1 MKNRKKKI
9 GFTLIELLAVIIV
22 LAIIALIA
30 TPIIFNVI
38 ENAKLKSLEN
48 SCYGII
54 DGVRTKYAEGLLNS
68 IDGTVKLKGN
78 VTEITVAG
86 EQPIA
91 GTWEIDNSSD
101 SDNRGIKIKDVKF
114 GSMKD
119 YTCTNVNSDGT
130 INSKVTCT
138 KGGDSSNDDNDEDI
152 LYNVKLLKSYDINYD
167 KCMENYDDED
177 FCSVPEEFFNKFS
190 HSARIFFDEDLRNEL
205 IDNGTIENVQ
215 YKQAQLS
222 CFGKELINL
231 KYDVD
236 QDKCVPLASLMIGG
250 EEANTEYVQETAQ
263 KLCNGEIIIGNSTD
277 YFVTNVPY
285 FFEYIGLISNVS
297 YDQEK
302 ENTIGNYRC
311 YEGNMYGMPVISDV
325 KIPSNIEE
333 IGETAF
339 SSMGITSIDFS
350 KATNLRKIGH
360 SAFYS
365 DSLTSLDLTNQ
376 KKLETIEEQ
385 AFFKNEISGT
395 LNLTNLSKLKKIG
408 SSAFGYNQITSVGL
422 GGLTNLETIDNLA
435 FNENQI
441 SGDLDLSDLIN
452 LKTIGKWAFSENQI
466 SVLNLKNLKKLTTI
480 GEYAFGWSQ
489 IKEVDLSDLINI
501 RDLSGFNNNQISSL
515 DLSNLTKLESVVG
528 HAFSSNQIESLIF
541 GNLPNLIMIDDYSF
555 SYNEIINLDLSKTV
569 NIEFLSGFD
578 GNQISSL
585 DLSNLV
591 NLKTIGIS
599 AFSGN
604 QINTLNLESLKNLN
618 EISFGAFKSNKINI
632 INLNNLSNLKT
643 IGKLSF
649 YRNEISDLEL
659 NGLLSLE
666 KIDESAFYDNKITSL
681 TLKNLPSLK
690 TIEKEAFYDNNLTK
704 LDLSQ
709 VVNLTTLNGFS
720 GNQITDINLPTSIIK
735 IGSGAFWNN
744 KIVGKLD
751 FSKLTNLTTIGANA
765 FNLNDL
771 TNVIIPNSVTTIGDD
786 AFKISS
792 ITSIEIDNIKDSIN
806 GSPWG
811 ADNAT
816 ITWKR
821 S

>member
-1 MKNRKKKI
+1 MKNKKKKI

-48 SCYGII
+48 SCYGVI
-54 DGVRTKYAEGLLNS
+54 DAVRTKYAEGLLNS

-78 VTEITVAG
+78 VTEITVSG

-250 EEANTEYVQETAQ
+250 EEANTEYVQEAAK
-263 KLCNGEIIIGNSTD
+263 KLCNGEIIMGNSTD

-285 FFEYIGLISNVS
+285 FLEYIGLISNVS

-339 SSMGITSIDFS
+339 SNMSITSVDFS

-385 AFFKNEISGT
+385 AF
-395 LNLTNLSKLKKIG
+395 LL
-408 SSAFGYNQITSVGL
+408 
-422 GGLTNLETIDNLA
+422 
-435 FNENQI
+435 NQI
-441 SGDLDLSDLIN
+441 SGN
-452 LKTIGKWAFSENQI
+452 
-466 SVLNLKNLKKLTTI
+466 
-480 GEYAFGWSQ
+480 
-489 IKEVDLSDLINI
+489 
-501 RDLSGFNNNQISSL
+501 L
-515 DLSNLTKLESVVG
+515 DLSNLNKLIKIG
-528 HAFSSNQIESLIF
+528 DRAFSNNQITNVDLNNSS
-541 GNLPNLIMIDDYSF
+541 NLITIGDSSF
-555 SYNEIINLDLSKTV
+555 SHNQIATVNFKGLSK
-569 NIEFLSGFD
+569 
-578 GNQISSL
+578 
-585 DLSNLV
+585 
-591 NLKTIGIS
+591 LKTIGNYS
-599 AFSGN
+599 FWLN
-604 QINTLNLESLKNLN
+604 QIVGGLDLSDMKDLETIGERAFYESHISSLNLR
-618 EISFGAFKSNKINI
+618 
-632 INLNNLSNLKT
+632 NLSNLKT
-643 IGKLSF
+643 ISKEAFAYNNITGELDLSDLVNLITIDEAAFNHNKITGKIDLTSSTKLTKIEDYAF
-649 YRNEISDLEL
+649 NENEISSINLTNL
-659 NGLLSLE
+659 TNLTSLSGF
-666 KIDESAFYDNKITSL
+666 SNNKISDIDLSTLTNLTSL
-681 TLKNLPSLK
+681 S
-690 TIEKEAFYDNNLTK
+690 
-704 LDLSQ
+704 
-709 VVNLTTLNGFS
+709 GFA
-720 GNQITDINLPTSIIK
+720 GNQISNVDL
-735 IGSGAFWNN
+735 
-744 KIVGKLD
+744 
-751 FSKLTNLTTIGANA
+751 SKLTNLTYLSGFEYNK
-765 FNLNDL
+765 L
-771 TNVIIPNSVTTIGDD
+771 TNIDLSKLTNLIYISGFGNNKLTTIDLGNLSNLTTIGNW
-786 AFKISS
+786 AFDKNQISGSLDLSALKKLETIGEYAFLNNQLTSIKIPNGVMTIGDSAFEFNS
-792 ITSIEIDNIKDSIN
+792 ITSIEIDNIKNSIS